1 MATSDEPSYLALL
14 RAASDP
20 PAVTWERPED
30 LTRMGVEAMVASQHD
45 FPTRTLASQGSLRL
59 HGPGVQGHSADL
71 AGTGAIAVAWQRAVD
86 SVGAS
91 LEGVKSLRGRIPLD
105 ISRRCALALSA
116 VPGGGSLVLSI
127 TPKMDHLP
135 EVEPRG
141 DVAMFE
147 PPRPLADRA
156 SEKLITLCSV
166 VGRAT
171 PQDADAAA
179 EQLRLL
185 GPRVASALRG
195 LATAVSTSN
204 VSFDT
209 TWEEPNAPTARSSWT
224 VQQAV
229 WVRTFVDG
237 RDLDA
242 EEEELFGV
250 ARTVSDSERW
260 LVEVDGEQVRVDATD
275 LPHSQ
280 VRRVRPGDAVAMLV
294 RLAQREQPDGSVRI
308 TRSVVE
314 LLDVE
319 TEVGESVNVERAA
332 DTSPQPDVEDPWHPN
347 VPYPPES
354 PLA

>member
-1 MATSDEPSYLALL
+1 MGLESMITSHRL
-14 RAASDP
+14 
-20 PAVTWERPED
+20 
-30 LTRMGVEAMVASQHD
+30 
-45 FPTRTLASQGSLRL
+45 FPTRTLASHGSLRL

-105 ISRRCALALSA
+105 IARRCSLALSA
-116 VPGGGSLVLSI
+116 MPGPGSLVLSVM
-127 TPKMDHLP
+127 PKSDHLP

-141 DVAMFE
+141 DVPMFE

-156 SEKLITLCSV
+156 SETLIQLCSV
-166 VGRAT
+166 VGKAT
-171 PQDADAAA
+171 PEDADVAAQ
-179 EQLRLL
+179 QLRAL
-185 GPRVASALRG
+185 GPRVASALRA

-204 VSFDT
+204 VAFDT
-209 TWEEPNAPTARSSWT
+209 TWEEPNAPTARSSWS

-260 LVEVDGEQVRVDATD
+260 LVEVDGEPVRVDATD

-294 RLAQREQPDGSVRI
+294 RLAQREQPDGSVRT

-319 TEVGESVNVERAA
+319 AENADATDGARETDAASQPNVE
-332 DTSPQPDVEDPWHPN
+332 DDWHPDV
-347 VPYPPES
+347 PYDDV
-354 PLA
+354 